1 MIQGVSAFELFWS
14 NLARGRR
21 CSEGFSPREM
31 FRSVVLSKRDSNL
44 ARWFRSVAR
53 VSGLLVDGDGSENQK
68 VKTCSKR
75 DSNLAR
81 WFRSVVLSKRDSNL
95 ARWFRSVTRVSGL
108 LVDGDGPENHK
119 VKTCRTVTQTLQ
131 DVILQPCKIVSLS
144 GQDFWTTGRWRWLGE
159 S

>member
-1 MIQGVSAFELFWS
+1 MVSLSGQGFWTIGRWRWLGEPKGEDLSKRDS
-14 NLARGRR
+14 NLARWFRSVVLSKR
-21 CSEGFSPREM
+21 DSNLASW

-68 VKTCSKR
+68 VKTC
-75 DSNLAR
+75 
-81 WFRSVVLSKRDSNL
+81 RS
-95 ARWFRSVTRVSGL
+95 
-108 LVDGDGPENHK
+108 
-119 VKTCRTVTQTLQ
+119 VTQTLQ
-131 DVILQPCKIVSLS
+131 DVILQPCKMVSLS